1 VKKTLLIVL
10 FVFNNFF
17 LAGIS
22 KSQDFSGL
30 ENGVK
35 IVLLMS
41 NIYYLPLVNKEVL
54 ISKKQASLIL
64 DKLTILETQSQLSD
78 PVMYLTFIKKTLS
91 ESQFSSLQKYIEDQS
106 DKPDFVPNKTQ
117 IKILVKNFMIS
128 KTYNPFLKENFANGI
143 LRKTLDF
150 LGKVK

>member
-1 VKKTLLIVL
+1 VKKTALIVL
-10 FVFNNFF
+10 FVLIGFF
-17 LAGIS
+17 LAAIS
-22 KSQDFSGL
+22 KSQDFSSL

-41 NIYYLPLVNKEVL
+41 DVYYLPLVNKEIL

-64 DKLTILETQSQLSD
+64 DKIKVLETQNQLLD
-78 PVMYLTFIKKTLS
+78 PVEYIAFIKKTLS
-91 ESQFSSLQKYIEDQS
+91 ENQFSSLQKYIEDRS

-128 KTYNPFLKENFANGI
+128 KTYNPFLKENFANSI
-143 LRKTLDF
+143 LRGTLDF